1 MSTRKVILGV
11 CGGIAAYKSCE
22 LLRRLQDR
30 GVSATVIPTENS
42 LRFVGAAT
50 WEALTGK
57 KVQSSL
63 WDDVASGAHIE
74 LARDAEFMVI
84 APATAD
90 CLARLAQGRADDLLS
105 ATVLTATCPVAII
118 PAMHQIGRAHV

>member
-57 KVQSSL
+57 RVQSSL

-84 APATAD
+84 APATD
-90 CLARLAQGRADDLLS
+90 RKSTRLNSSHVSESRMPSS
-105 ATVLTATCPVAII
+105 A
-118 PAMHQIGRAHV
+118 